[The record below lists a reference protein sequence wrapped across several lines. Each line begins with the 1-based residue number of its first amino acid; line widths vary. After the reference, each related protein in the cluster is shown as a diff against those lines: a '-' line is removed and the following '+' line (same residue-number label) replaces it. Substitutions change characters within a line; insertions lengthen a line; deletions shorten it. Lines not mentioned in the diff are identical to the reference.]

1 MAGEREGNK
10 RSETEIM
17 LLLLRAQV
25 TAAWRAN
32 KVIVVETLRWGP
44 ESRHWP
50 LSVPLEQTKIPEQ

>member
-1 MAGEREGNK
+1 
-10 RSETEIM
+10 M